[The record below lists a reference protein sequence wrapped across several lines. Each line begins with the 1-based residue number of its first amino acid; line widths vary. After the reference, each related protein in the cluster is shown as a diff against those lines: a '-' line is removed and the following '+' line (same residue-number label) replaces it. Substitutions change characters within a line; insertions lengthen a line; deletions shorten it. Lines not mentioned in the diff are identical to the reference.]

1 MSKTPE
7 ITISDNNIRTLIY
20 FFGIQLDRKL
30 DQLLE
35 KSPYKKIRASDGRVF
50 ISATRGIKTIS
61 DIGRHLH
68 ISRQST
74 QSSVSR
80 LVKFG
85 LLKLDEHP
93 ASKRERLIVVTDQ
106 GQKASVFAIE
116 QLHMIEHE
124 LAQAIGDENYATL
137 RKGLESL
144 VQTAAMNPAALA

>member
-1 MSKTPE
+1 MSDIPE

-50 ISATRGIKTIS
+50 ITATRGIKTNA
-61 DIGRHLH
+61 DIARHLH
-68 ISRQST
+68 VSRQST

-85 LLKLDEHP
+85 LLKLEEHP
-93 ASKRERLIVVTDQ
+93 NSKREKLIVVTEQ
-106 GQKASVFAIE
+106 GQNASAFTIE
-116 QLHMIEHE
+116 QVRLIEQE
-124 LAQAIGDENYATL
+124 LCQTIGDANYAAL
-137 RKGLESL
+137 KNGLESL
-144 VQTAAMNPAALA
+144 VRDPALLA